1 MADPASLAERARE
14 LAGDAGTLAHNL
26 DALARQIGGA
36 ADGGGDG
43 RRRPSSSS

>member
-26 DALARQIGGA
+26 DAMARQLA
-36 ADGGGDG
+36 AQPTTTRRAG
-43 RRRPSSSS
+43 RPLSSS